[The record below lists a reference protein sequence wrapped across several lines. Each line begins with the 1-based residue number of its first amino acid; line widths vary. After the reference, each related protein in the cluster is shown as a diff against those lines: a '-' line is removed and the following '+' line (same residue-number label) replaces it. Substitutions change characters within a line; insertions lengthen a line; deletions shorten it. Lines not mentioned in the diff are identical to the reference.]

1 MMPVVT
7 ILSVGPGDPDFLNE
21 KTKRLLLARDSG
33 IPLVLRT
40 RHHSLS
46 AFLDSRNIPYRTL
59 DDLYDRFENFDDLSA
74 AIADAVWQTASET
87 GSVIYAVPDALTDHS
102 VDALYA
108 KCPPSGKVQ
117 SIPGFSY
124 ADYYRSACRG
134 FLPTADIRI
143 CPAADFDGFS
153 LDPSRPVLITELNDP
168 ITAGEVKTALSIY
181 VDDETPVFF
190 FSADGTPH
198 SVPLFELDRQAHYD
212 HLSAVAV
219 PGTDVMNRRW
229 KTLND
234 LLNIMDIL
242 RSPDGCPWDRVQT
255 HQSLK
260 PYLVEEAWEVVDA
273 IEQQDSIHLA
283 EELGDLLF
291 QIVFHASIGKSFDEF
306 TMTDI
311 ISGITDKMIRRHPH
325 VFNNGAPADGFSEAA
340 WDRIK
345 QAEQGTDSLAD
356 SLEAVSPALPS
367 LRYAEKVIRKA
378 RNSLN
383 QPVSAESVL
392 SSLQEKTGRF
402 CSAEP
407 DSRGI
412 LLGQILFL
420 CAELAQFYGIDSEV
434 LLHDTV
440 KTVIQRCRVLEK
452 DGKNGSISPGLLDF

>member
-1 MMPVVT
+1 MTPVVT

-21 KTKRLLLARDSG
+21 KTKRLLLARGSG
-33 IPLVLRT
+33 IPVILRT
-40 RHHSLS
+40 RRHSLS
-46 AFLDSRNIPYRTL
+46 AFLDSRQIPYRTL
-59 DDLYDRFENFDDLSA
+59 DDLYDSFENFDDLSA
-74 AIADAVWQTASET
+74 AIADAVWQTASEA
-87 GSVIYAVPDALTDHS
+87 GAVIYAVPDVLTDHS
-102 VDALYA
+102 VDNLYA
-108 KCPPSGKVQ
+108 RCPSSGKVR

-124 ADYYRSACRG
+124 ADYYLSACRG
-134 FLPTADIRI
+134 FLSTTDIRI

-153 LDPSRPVLITELNDP
+153 LDPSRPVLITELNDS

-181 VDDETPVFF
+181 VNDETPVFF
-190 FSADGTPH
+190 FASDGTPRA
-198 SVPLFELDRQAHYD
+198 VPLFELDRQPQYD

-219 PGTDVMNRRW
+219 PGTDVMNRNW

-255 HQSLK
+255 HESLK

-325 VFNNGAPADGFSEAA
+325 VFSKGAPADGFSEAA

-345 QAEQGTDSLAD
+345 QAEQGTASLSD

-378 RNSLN
+378 RNALHE
-383 QPVSAESVL
+383 PVSAESIL
-392 SSLQEKTGRF
+392 SALREKTERF
-402 CSAEP
+402 YTAEP
-407 DSRGI
+407 DSREI

-420 CAELAQFYGIDSEV
+420 CAELAQFFGTDNEV

-440 KTVIQRCRVLEK
+440 KTFIQRCKTLEK
-452 DGKNGSISPGLLDF
+452 DGKNGSISPGMLDF